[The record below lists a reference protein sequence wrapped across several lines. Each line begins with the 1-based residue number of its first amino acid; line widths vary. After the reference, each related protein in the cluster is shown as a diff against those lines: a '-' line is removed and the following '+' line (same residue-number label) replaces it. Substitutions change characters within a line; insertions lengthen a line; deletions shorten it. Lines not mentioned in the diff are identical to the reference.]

1 MNHKSISLTGMACL
15 FGPFFAVAQLAAKS
29 NVVVMFTDAHLVA
42 AISTPSC
49 YSFLTRYYA

>member
-1 MNHKSISLTGMACL
+1 MACL

-49 YSFLTRYYA
+49 YSFLTGYYA